1 MSNPMLS
8 LLIENKLNG
17 SNFPKW
23 RENIHIALIGESAS
37 FVLTEPSPE
46 QPSDNATKAVK
57 EKFERWHNAN
67 NKARY
72 FMLSSMVD
80 TLKTRFANTVTA
92 AEIMTQLT
100 ELFGMASIQSRFDAT
115 KKFINA
121 RMEPHQNVRDHLLQ
135 MASYFQEAQNHGAE
149 MDQTTQVSLI
159 LNSLTP
165 DFLPYTSNYVMN
177 KNEQDFH
184 TLVNDLQ
191 TYENLIGGPKKR
203 GNKPQNSGNGNKTSN
218 PEALVAST
226 SKSHHKKKWKNA
238 KKQAQAANAA
248 RNKNA
253 GASGNTQKGKCFYC
267 NEKGHWKSQCPK
279 YLAKKQLKLLK
290 LGCCLNELD

>member
-8 LLIENKLNG
+8 LLTENKLNG

-92 AEIMTQLT
+92 VEIMTQLT

-149 MDQTTQVSLI
+149 MDQTTQ
-159 LNSLTP
+159 
-165 DFLPYTSNYVMN
+165 
-177 KNEQDFH
+177 
-184 TLVNDLQ
+184 

-238 KKQAQAANAA
+238 KKRAQAANAA

-279 YLAKKQLKLLK
+279 YLAKKQ
-290 LGCCLNELD
+290 GIFFIN

>member
-8 LLIENKLNG
+8 LLTENKLNG

-92 AEIMTQLT
+92 AEIMMQLT

-149 MDQTTQVSLI
+149 MDQTTQ
-159 LNSLTP
+159 
-165 DFLPYTSNYVMN
+165 
-177 KNEQDFH
+177 
-184 TLVNDLQ
+184 

-238 KKQAQAANAA
+238 KKRAQAANAA

-279 YLAKKQLKLLK
+279 YLAKKQ
-290 LGCCLNELD
+290 GIFFIN

>member
-1 MSNPMLS
+1 
-8 LLIENKLNG
+8 
-17 SNFPKW
+17 
-23 RENIHIALIGESAS
+23 
-37 FVLTEPSPE
+37 
-46 QPSDNATKAVK
+46 
-57 EKFERWHNAN
+57 
-67 NKARY
+67 
-72 FMLSSMVD
+72 
-80 TLKTRFANTVTA
+80 
-92 AEIMTQLT
+92 
-100 ELFGMASIQSRFDAT
+100 MASIQSRFDAT

-177 KNEQDFH
+177 KKEQDFH

-279 YLAKKQLKLLK
+279 YLAKKQ
-290 LGCCLNELD
+290 GIFFIN

>member
-8 LLIENKLNG
+8 LLTENKLNG

-23 RENIHIALIGESAS
+23 RENIHIALIGKSAS

-72 FMLSSMVD
+72 FMLD

-135 MASYFQEAQNHGAE
+135 MANYF
-149 MDQTTQVSLI
+149 
-159 LNSLTP
+159 
-165 DFLPYTSNYVMN
+165 
-177 KNEQDFH
+177 
-184 TLVNDLQ
+184 
-191 TYENLIGGPKKR
+191 
-203 GNKPQNSGNGNKTSN
+203 
-218 PEALVAST
+218 
-226 SKSHHKKKWKNA
+226 
-238 KKQAQAANAA
+238 
-248 RNKNA
+248 
-253 GASGNTQKGKCFYC
+253 
-267 NEKGHWKSQCPK
+267 
-279 YLAKKQLKLLK
+279 
-290 LGCCLNELD
+290 

>member
-1 MSNPMLS
+1 MTNPMLS
-8 LLIENKLNG
+8 LLTENKLNG

-23 RENIHIALIGESAS
+23 RENINIALIGESAS
-37 FVLTEPSPE
+37 FVLTEPSPK
-46 QPSDNATKAVK
+46 QPGDNATKTVK
-57 EKFERWHNAN
+57 EKFERWQNAN

-121 RMEPHQNVRDHLLQ
+121 RIEPHQNVRDHLLQ

-149 MDQTTQVSLI
+149 MDQTTQVPRKEGINLRI
-159 LNSLTP
+159 LEMVIRQVILR
-165 DFLPYTSNYVMN
+165 
-177 KNEQDFH
+177 H
-184 TLVNDLQ
+184 TLLLLPNHFIRRNGKMPRSELKLRKQ
-191 TYENLIGGPKKR
+191 LRTKR
-203 GNKPQNSGNGNKTSN
+203 L
-218 PEALVAST
+218 ELLVIP
-226 SKSHHKKKWKNA
+226 
-238 KKQAQAANAA
+238 
-248 RNKNA
+248 
-253 GASGNTQKGKCFYC
+253 KGKCFYC

-279 YLAKKQLKLLK
+279 LLAKKQGISL
-290 LGCCLNELD
+290 

>member
-8 LLIENKLNG
+8 LLTENKLNG

-135 MASYFQEAQNHGAE
+135 MASYF
-149 MDQTTQVSLI
+149 
-159 LNSLTP
+159 
-165 DFLPYTSNYVMN
+165 
-177 KNEQDFH
+177 
-184 TLVNDLQ
+184 
-191 TYENLIGGPKKR
+191 
-203 GNKPQNSGNGNKTSN
+203 
-218 PEALVAST
+218 
-226 SKSHHKKKWKNA
+226 
-238 KKQAQAANAA
+238 
-248 RNKNA
+248 
-253 GASGNTQKGKCFYC
+253 
-267 NEKGHWKSQCPK
+267 
-279 YLAKKQLKLLK
+279 
-290 LGCCLNELD
+290 

>member
-8 LLIENKLNG
+8 LLTENKPNG
-17 SNFPKW
+17 ANFSKW
-23 RENIHIALIGESAS
+23 RENINIALIGDSAS

-46 QPSDNATKAVK
+46 QAGDNATKAVK
-57 EKFERWHNAN
+57 EKFERWQNAN

-80 TLKTRFANTVTA
+80 TLRTRFANTVTA

-121 RMEPHQNVRDHLLQ
+121 RMEPHQNLRDHLLQ
-135 MASYFQEAQNHGAE
+135 MASCFQEAHNHGAE
-149 MDQTTQVSLI
+149 MDQTTQ
-159 LNSLTP
+159 
-165 DFLPYTSNYVMN
+165 
-177 KNEQDFH
+177 EQDFH

-191 TYENLIGGPKKR
+191 TYENLIRGPKER
-203 GNKPQNSGNGNKTSN
+203 GNKPQNFGNGNKTSN
-218 PEALVAST
+218 PEAHVAST
-226 SKSHHKKKWKNA
+226 SKSNNKKWKNA
-238 KKQAQAANAA
+238 KRRAQAAKVAK
-248 RNKNA
+248 NKKA
-253 GASGNTQKGKCFYC
+253 GASGDTPKGKCFYC

-279 YLAKKQLKLLK
+279 LLAKKQGSSFLNSDVV
-290 LGCCLNELD
+290 LGSWI